1 MAFLRIIQKMSNIAY
16 GYNETRKLLKKLNTM
31 TMTKTEL
38 VEFLEREIS
47 ANEATIK
54 TISKETNDFI
64 FSGKPSPREQIDL
77 QWSLVHLKNQ
87 YELLQLTL
95 RAHIKG
101 FNIASK
107 PLQD

>member
-16 GYNETRKLLKKLNTM
+16 EYSETKRLLPKLKNM
-31 TMTKTEL
+31 TMTQNEL

-47 ANEATIK
+47 ANKATMEAITK
-54 TISKETNDFI
+54 DTKEYLY
-64 FSGKPSPREQIDL
+64 SGNPNPRQSMDL
-77 QWSLVHLKNQ
+77 QWSLVHLRNQ

-95 RAHIKG
+95 QAHIKG